1 MAWPLRRPAVA
12 PRNCSFEQR
21 DGNGLAREG
30 ATVYSVFDLD
40 TAGPQVCGRNFI
52 EEIVRARMSEDIV
65 KQLDRARRYVEKNR
79 LDEAIAAYQSV
90 LSAFPNHLESMQS
103 LGDLYT
109 LQNRFDRA
117 AAYYG
122 MLFDRF
128 TSPREETKALALY
141 ARFLKPQQQPPE
153 RVARYAL
160 LLQKQNRTEEAIDQF
175 MSAAMAFE
183 LRGKG
188 EDALACLVR
197 IAQLDVENR
206 ERHIAVAE
214 LAERLGNT
222 AAAARAYLRAGQL
235 TTENEAEALDFFER
249 AHKLVPNDRSA
260 ALLYAQGLLRKGDAP
275 GAVALL
281 VPLAE
286 TEKDA
291 TFLETYAEA
300 LMRSGQLDTARIV
313 LEHMTNQGSG
323 SAEKFFSLVNEY
335 LRGGQEGKAVELLV
349 ITKKS
354 MLAARRES
362 EFASAVDQLVEAYP
376 KSIPLA
382 EFWGAMYSELN
393 RETKYFDALVLLFDL
408 YLANDQLS
416 PACESLEKLVDIDPY
431 DSRNQQRMDLL
442 QGRADDAFLSMLR
455 SRLTSAATHGSQ
467 IPMQERPRGS
477 DPSTVLLEDVDA
489 EQTLEDLLVQ
499 AEIFVQ
505 YSLQSKAIERLQRI
519 SELFPGEEEHNERL
533 QGLFEAAHWW
543 PQEGASRPKV
553 DRPQTVVEEPANR
566 AAVYAPETL
575 RDLGKISEINQ
586 NVFRQPSPRAMLS
599 VAVNEVG
606 NYLRA
611 TRCLAVMGTPGQP
624 SQMASEYC
632 APGVE
637 ASSGGHIVRLIGQI
651 EHAAPDALGGLP
663 LDVAAAPALK
673 EMGLE
678 TALGVQLTDPET
690 QTPAGMLIVGLDGPH
705 VWKPN
710 ETYFLQS
717 IGDQMLLCVHHTRLR
732 SLVRTLAVAD
742 EKTGLLTRASYL
754 DCLLHESQRARTQG
768 VPLALALLQVDGGPE
783 LLRHHGEAPFERYME
798 QLGGAVQSI
807 VRQTDLA
814 IKYTS
819 WALAFVLPDT
829 SLSGARS
836 LAEKL
841 RKAAG
846 GLRPPW
852 DGGVQVTTSVAV
864 AEAIAR
870 QDFDSE
876 DIVTDLIN
884 RAEAGLEEARRRGGN
899 EIVSLEMAKN

>member
-1 MAWPLRRPAVA
+1 
-12 PRNCSFEQR
+12 
-21 DGNGLAREG
+21 
-30 ATVYSVFDLD
+30 
-40 TAGPQVCGRNFI
+40 
-52 EEIVRARMSEDIV
+52 MSEDIV
-65 KQLDRARRYVEKNR
+65 KQLDRAKRYVEKNR
-79 LDEAIAAYQSV
+79 LEEAIEAYQSI
-90 LSAFPNHLESMQS
+90 LSSFPNHIESIQS

-117 AAYYG
+117 AVYYG

-128 TSPREETKALALY
+128 TAPREETKALALY
-141 ARFLKPQQQPPE
+141 ARLLKPHQQPPE

-175 MSAAMAFE
+175 MSAAMVFE
-183 LRGKG
+183 LSGKG
-188 EDALACLVR
+188 EEALACFVR
-197 IAQLDVENR
+197 IAQLDLENR
-206 ERHIAVAE
+206 ARHIAVAE
-214 LAERLGNT
+214 LAERLGNS
-222 AAAARAYLRAGQL
+222 AAAARGYLRAGQL
-235 TTENEAEALDFFER
+235 TTENETEALAFFER
-249 AHKLVPNDRSA
+249 AHALAPNDRSA
-260 ALLYAQGLLRKGDAP
+260 ALLYAQGLLRSGAAP
-275 GAVALL
+275 AAVALL
-281 VPLAE
+281 APLVE

-300 LMRSGQLDTARIV
+300 LMQAGQLDTARAV
-313 LEHMTNQGSG
+313 LEQMTSQGAG
-323 SAEKFFSLVNEY
+323 SAEKFFSLANEY
-335 LRGGQEGKAVELLV
+335 LRASQEENAVDLLA
-349 ITKKS
+349 IAKKS

-362 EFASAVDQLVEAYP
+362 EFASSVDKLVEAYP
-376 KSIPLA
+376 TSLRLA
-382 EFWGAMYSELN
+382 EFWGAMYAELN
-393 RETKYFDALVLLFDL
+393 RETQYFDALVLLFDL
-408 YLANDQLS
+408 YLANNQL
-416 PACESLEKLVDIDPY
+416 PRACESLEKLVEIDPY

-442 QGRADDAFLSMLR
+442 QGRADEAFLSRLR
-455 SRLTSAATHGSQ
+455 SRLTNAATHGSQ
-467 IPMQERPRGS
+467 ATAQERPRETGRE
-477 DPSTVLLEDVDA
+477 PSTVLLEDVHSG
-489 EQTLEDLLVQ
+489 QTLEDLLVQ

-519 SELFPGEEEHNERL
+519 AELFPGEEQNNERL

-543 PQEGASRPKV
+543 PQEGAIQPKV
-553 DRPQTVVEEPANR
+553 ERPQTVVEEPANR
-566 AAVYAPETL
+566 NAAYAPETL

-606 NYLRA
+606 TYLHA
-611 TRCLAVMGTPGQP
+611 TRCLAVVGTPGQP
-624 SQMASEYC
+624 PQMASEYC
-632 APGVE
+632 PPGVE

-663 LDVAAAPALK
+663 LEASASPALV

-690 QTPAGMLIVGLDGPH
+690 QTPAGMLIVAFAGPH
-705 VWKPN
+705 AWKPN

-732 SLVRTLAVAD
+732 SLVRTLAVSD
-742 EKTGLLTRASYL
+742 EKTGLLTRGSYI
-754 DCLLHESQRARTQG
+754 DCLLHESHRARTQG
-768 VPLALALLQVDGGPE
+768 IPLALALLQVDGGPE
-783 LLRHHGEAPFERYME
+783 LLRHYGEAPFERYME
-798 QLGGAVQSI
+798 QLGRTVSSI

-829 SLSGARS
+829 PLSGARS

-841 RKAAG
+841 KKAAG

-864 AEAIAR
+864 AEAIAH
-870 QDFDSE
+870 QDYDSE

-884 RAEAGLEEARRRGGN
+884 RAEAGLEEARKRGGN